1 MTKCKHCDEELKD
14 VIAET
19 VRETLTTLG
28 IQAGDP
34 IETQRDFQFLRD
46 MRRATASARAK
57 AFLGMVGLL
66 ATGVAYALWEG
77 IKSALHRSSP

>member
-1 MTKCKHCDEELKD
+1 MSREEMREL
-14 VIAET
+14 IQET

-46 MRRATASARAK
+46 TRKATASARAK
-57 AFLGMVGLL
+57 AFLVVMGILI
-66 ATGVAYALWEG
+66 TGGSYALWEG
-77 IKSALHRSSP
+77 IKSALSHKSP